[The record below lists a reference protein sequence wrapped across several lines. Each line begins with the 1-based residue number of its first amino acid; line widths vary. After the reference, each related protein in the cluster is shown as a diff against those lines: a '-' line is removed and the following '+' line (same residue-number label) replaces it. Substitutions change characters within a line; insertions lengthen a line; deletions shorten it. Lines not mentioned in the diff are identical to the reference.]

1 MKIKTI
7 CAVPSHAIEH
17 MKSDDD
23 FEPLIVVHL
32 DAREAGDVIRFKRLC
47 HEKFGQRFQ
56 LNETFRHQA
65 VDVLLAAVENIG
77 I

>member
-1 MKIKTI
+1 
-7 CAVPSHAIEH
+7 

-32 DAREAGDVIRFKRLC
+32 DVREAGDVIRFKKLC

-56 LNETFRHQA
+56 HNENFRHQA
-65 VDVLLAAVENIG
+65 VDALLAAIESIG
-77 I
+77 K